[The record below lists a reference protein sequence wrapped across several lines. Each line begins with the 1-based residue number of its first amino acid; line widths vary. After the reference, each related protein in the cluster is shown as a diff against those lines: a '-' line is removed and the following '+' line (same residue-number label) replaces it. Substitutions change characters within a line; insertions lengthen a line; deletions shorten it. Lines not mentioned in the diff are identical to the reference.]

1 MKVMGEARVI
11 DNKKYV
17 KTLEPWRIEPEQILW
32 VIAILIFFV
41 GVAVAYDTYTKTVEE
56 NKLIIEEYN
65 NQNNS
70 FNVTIPDVNHTDTN
84 HTTKGV

>member
-1 MKVMGEARVI
+1 MI
-11 DNKKYV
+11 DGKKYV

-41 GVAVAYDTYTKTVEE
+41 GVAVAYDTYTKTAEE

-70 FNVTIPDVNHTDTN
+70 FDLTILDLNYSDTN
-84 HTTKGV
+84 HTVRGE